1 MNKEYFKENP
11 ILYLYLCSSFV
22 LPLII
27 GTFVINLGFNGIA
40 LIIFMFVWATYPLAI
55 ILSIRELFAT
65 DIIKRI
71 PILEYIPA
79 AIFIFQIGVTYS
91 FSIDILFAGLG
102 DADNPIHFIFQL
114 FGNIL
119 GFCFLGLFIGT
130 MSMAGLIA
138 SWFTF

>member
-79 AIFIFQIGVTYS
+79 AIFMFQIGVTYS
-91 FSIDILFAGLG
+91 FSFDMLFAGL
-102 DADNPIHFIFQL
+102 DNAENPIDFIFQL
-114 FGNIL
+114 LGNITYI
-119 GFCFLGLFIGT
+119 FFLGLFIGT

>member
-1 MNKEYFKENP
+1 MDKEYFKENP
-11 ILYLYLCSSFV
+11 ILYLYLCSSFL

-27 GTFVINLGFNGIA
+27 GTFAINLGFNGIA

-79 AIFIFQIGVTYS
+79 AIFMFQIGVTYS
-91 FSIDILFAGLG
+91 FSFDMLFAGL
-102 DADNPIHFIFQL
+102 DNAENPIDFIFQL
-114 FGNIL
+114 LGNITYI
-119 GFCFLGLFIGT
+119 FFLGLFIGT
-130 MSMAGLIA
+130 MSMAGHIA

>member
-1 MNKEYFKENP
+1 MDKEYFKENP

-27 GTFVINLGFNGIA
+27 GTFAINLGFNRIA
-40 LIIFMFVWATYPLAI
+40 SIIFMFVWVTYPLAI
-55 ILSIRELFAT
+55 VLSIRELFAT

-79 AIFIFQIGVTYS
+79 IILYFQLGVTYS

-119 GFCFLGLFIGT
+119 GFCFIGLLVGT
-130 MSMAGLIA
+130 ISMGVLIM

>member
-27 GTFVINLGFNGIA
+27 GTFAINLGFNGIA

-65 DIIKRI
+65 DIIKKI

-91 FSIDILFAGLG
+91 FSFDILFAGLG
-102 DADNPIHFIFQL
+102 DANNPIDFIFQL
-114 FGNIL
+114 LGNIT

-130 MSMAGLIA
+130 MSMGGHIA

>member
-27 GTFVINLGFNGIA
+27 GTFAINLGFNGIA

-65 DIIKRI
+65 DIIKKI

-91 FSIDILFAGLG
+91 FSFDILFAGLG
-102 DADNPIHFIFQL
+102 DAENPIDFIFQL
-114 FGNIL
+114 LGNIT

-130 MSMAGLIA
+130 MSMGGHIA

>member
-27 GTFVINLGFNGIA
+27 GTFAINLGFNGIA

-91 FSIDILFAGLG
+91 FSFDILFAGLG
-102 DADNPIHFIFQL
+102 DANNPIDFIFQL
-114 FGNIL
+114 LGNIT

-130 MSMAGLIA
+130 MSMGGLIA

>member
-1 MNKEYFKENP
+1 MDKEYFKENP

-22 LPLII
+22 LPLTI
-27 GTFVINLGFNGIA
+27 GTFAINLGFNGIA

-79 AIFIFQIGVTYS
+79 AIFMFQIGVTYS
-91 FSIDILFAGLG
+91 FSFDMLFAGL
-102 DADNPIHFIFQL
+102 DNAENPIDFIFQL
-114 FGNIL
+114 LGNIKYI
-119 GFCFLGLFIGT
+119 FFLGLFIGT
-130 MSMAGLIA
+130 MSMAGHIA

>member
-27 GTFVINLGFNGIA
+27 GTFAINLGFNGIA

-65 DIIKRI
+65 DIIKKI

-79 AIFIFQIGVTYS
+79 AIFMFQIGVTYS
-91 FSIDILFAGLG
+91 FSFDMLFAGL
-102 DADNPIHFIFQL
+102 DNAENPIDFIFQL
-114 FGNIL
+114 LGNITYI
-119 GFCFLGLFIGT
+119 FFLGLFIGT
-130 MSMAGLIA
+130 MSMAGHIA

>member
-1 MNKEYFKENP
+1 MDKEYFKENP
-11 ILYLYLCSSFV
+11 ILYLYLCSSFL

-27 GTFVINLGFNGIA
+27 GTFAINLGFNGIA

-65 DIIKRI
+65 DIIKKI

-79 AIFIFQIGVTYS
+79 AIFMFQIGVTYS
-91 FSIDILFAGLG
+91 FSFDMLFAGL
-102 DADNPIHFIFQL
+102 DNAENPIDFIFQL
-114 FGNIL
+114 LGNITYI
-119 GFCFLGLFIGT
+119 FFLGLFIGT
-130 MSMAGLIA
+130 MSMAGHIA

>member
-1 MNKEYFKENP
+1 
-11 ILYLYLCSSFV
+11 
-22 LPLII
+22 
-27 GTFVINLGFNGIA
+27 
-40 LIIFMFVWATYPLAI
+40 MFVWATYPLAI

-65 DIIKRI
+65 DIIKKI

-91 FSIDILFAGLG
+91 FSFDILFAGLG
-102 DADNPIHFIFQL
+102 DAENPIDFIFQL
-114 FGNIL
+114 LGNIT

-130 MSMAGLIA
+130 MSMGGHIA